1 MMNDNA
7 HNKNTTNCQQDKKI
21 SATLW
26 WVLEGSFFFE
36 LLQMDLMKICVL
48 DGLWVIL

>member
-7 HNKNTTNCQQDKKI
+7 HNKNTTNCQQDKKKLQQI

-26 WVLEGSFFFE
+26 WVLEGSFFF
-36 LLQMDLMKICVL
+36 
-48 DGLWVIL
+48 